1 MKNYRSTI
9 EFITGLVGVI
19 IHSIIA
25 LFMLSYLAYPE
36 FLEVMIDASSGIEKE
51 MLLTFVSD
59 ASQIHVLIYLS
70 TAIIIFEWISI
81 FQILRYE
88 NKLTPLWSAYL
99 ILGSLYAYVYFG
111 GLEVS
116 VLLMIS
122 GTMTLYK
129 YNKHHKHSKNS
140 LE

>member
-9 EFITGLVGVI
+9 EFILGLIGVI
-19 IHSIIA
+19 IHSVIA

-36 FLEVMIDASSGIEKE
+36 LLEVMIDASSGLEQE
-51 MLLTFVSD
+51 MLLSFVRD
-59 ASQIHVLIYLS
+59 VSQIQVLIYLS

-81 FQILRYE
+81 FQILRNE

-129 YNKHHKHSKNS
+129 YNKYHRRFKNS